1 MPPSRKTLNVL
12 HGVAAAAHFGQS
24 AALTYLIAKDLPTA
38 PKWPITRIGW
48 EKVLRDKT
56 TQIPLGVLVPIFP
69 FLSSV
74 NHLAAVVAPR
84 WYDGVLQ
91 SKVNWLKWTEYSL
104 SAGIMV
110 IMIAI
115 LSGVNEMRSL
125 ASLAILNVVLQF
137 MGLMIEK
144 RKAEKAGRGEL
155 VAWLALAWGV
165 FMSMWTEILISFH
178 TILSEGDPPDVV
190 YSIVWSMF
198 SLFSSFGIVQT
209 LYVFD
214 VMSFESYEASFIGL
228 SLTAKSLLS
237 WLVYGGVIAADARFE
252 ENSTSVSTA

>member
-1 MPPSRKTLNVL
+1 M
-12 HGVAAAAHFGQS
+12 HGVAAVAHFGQS

-48 EKVLRDKT
+48 EKVLSDKT
-56 TQIPLGVLVPIFP
+56 VRFPLGVLLPIFP

-74 NHLAAVVAPR
+74 NHFAAVAAPG
-84 WYDGVLQ
+84 WYEDVLQ
-91 SKVNWLKWTEYSL
+91 SKVNWLRWTEYSL
-104 SAGIMV
+104 SAGVMV
-110 IMIAI
+110 LIIAI

-125 ASLAILNVVLQF
+125 VSLAILNVVLQM

-144 RKAEKAGRGEL
+144 RKAENASRGEL
-155 VAWLALAWGV
+155 VAWLAIAWGV
-165 FMSMWTEILISFH
+165 FLAMWTELIIAFQ
-178 TILSEGDPPDVV
+178 TILTEGDPPAVV
-190 YSIVWSMF
+190 YSIIWTMF
-198 SLFSSFGIVQT
+198 TLFSSFGLVQT

-228 SLTAKSLLS
+228 SLGSKSLLS

-252 ENSTSVSTA
+252 EDDGVTATGT